1 MAPRKKK
8 NKIHDEGE
16 PSAAANKRRRIEL
29 LNSTT
34 GVPFT
39 NPFTQFPSIHLLHQ
53 HSRNSPRTTAAI
65 DTDLQ
70 LSPPEP
76 IAPDESA
83 TADDHLL
90 SSLVGQQN
98 FLIGYHINQ
107 MMLSVEEFW
116 RRNFAEEVKKRK
128 EIEEKIKVKDEQA
141 VRFRQMYHFYEE
153 RTFLLE
159 DMLQRRVAG
168 EGCSTAAAA
177 AAVPE
182 EQVESCFVD
191 LNSVPRKDMACR
203 NCRSRPAT
211 MLWLPCRHLCVC
223 LVCERRVKI
232 CPICSV
238 QKTESLMVNF
248 PPP

>member
-1 MAPRKKK
+1 MAPRKNK

-16 PSAAANKRRRIEL
+16 PSATANKRIRRMEL
-29 LNSTT
+29 LNRTT

-39 NPFTQFPSIHLLHQ
+39 NPITQFPSIHFLQ
-53 HSRNSPRTTAAI
+53 QQSRNPPRNPVAI

-70 LSPPEP
+70 LSPPETIRSDDRP
-76 IAPDESA
+76 
-83 TADDHLL
+83 TADDDQL
-90 SSLVGQQN
+90 SSSLAQQN
-98 FLIGYHINQ
+98 FLIGYHTNQ
-107 MMLSVEEFW
+107 MMQSVEEFW

-128 EIEEKIKVKDEQA
+128 EMEEKLKIKDEQV

-159 DMLQRRVAG
+159 DMLRRRVAG
-168 EGCSTAAAA
+168 EGCSADV

-182 EQVESCFVD
+182 EQVESCFVVLD
-191 LNSVPRKDMACR
+191 SAPTRDMACR
-203 NCRSRPAT
+203 NCRNRPAN

-238 QKTESLMVNF
+238 QKTESFMVNL
-248 PPP
+248 PSP